1 MNLHENG
8 VSSQRRET
16 HLSLFT
22 NMAAMKSRANQ
33 QLGFSANQKL
43 LP

>member
-8 VSSQRRET
+8 VSSYWREM
-16 HLSLFT
+16 HLFGFT
-22 NMAAMKSRANQ
+22 NMAAMSRANQ
-33 QLGFSANQKL
+33 QLGFSATHIL